1 MKISTDKGFTMLE
14 VLLVITL
21 LSILFAIIVNSIQPL
36 SILTRSEDR
45 RKEADALTIYQALE
59 QYSIKNNSYPD
70 SIKNMPNNTSFDICK
85 TTASSCP
92 SPKINLSSILVPTYF
107 SKVPEYSTDSINTGF
122 YIVKDD
128 NGRVGIGGTRKLDNT
143 AFIKGLENQSFENIV
158 TDGLVLHLDAAN
170 PASYP
175 GTGNTWFDLSG
186 NGKNGTLNTATSFNT
201 SGYFSIDGTSG
212 TRITT
217 SGPLNPTVW
226 SDPITLEVWT
236 YFDSDGTWDNGY
248 NGGLFS
254 RGSTAGTFG
263 LVRRNSDNSVG
274 IWLRDNISI
283 ASISS
288 TIQRDTWYQ
297 IVGTWDGV
305 QSLTFFI
312 NGVETTSTTKT
323 ASGAPDLGGY
333 SLGGMTSTLSGSP
346 GNFMKGRIANVK
358 LYNLALNKE
367 KVQQNFNAT
376 KGRFGL

>member
-143 AFIKGLENQSFENIV
+143 AFIKGLEKQSFENIV

-170 PASYP
+170 PVSYP

-186 NGKNGTLNTATSFNT
+186 NDRDFTGNSDFIDNNNGIRSGNTWSCPSSSVGDILNTDYHSIFFTIRFNSTINFPEAWTGAWGKIFEHNGSSGDRSPGVWRYPSNRTIHWRYNPGNTGADFGPTSSNGNFPINSWFIVGVTKNGPTAISYVNGVQVATSSVAFPKQPGSSNINLFP
-201 SGYFSIDGTSG
+201 GYPVDI
-212 TRITT
+212 
-217 SGPLNPTVW
+217 
-226 SDPITLEVWT
+226 
-236 YFDSDGTWDNGY
+236 
-248 NGGLFS
+248 
-254 RGSTAGTFG
+254 A
-263 LVRRNSDNSVG
+263 
-274 IWLRDNISI
+274 NIKNLMI
-283 ASISS
+283 YDRVISS
-288 TIQRDTWYQ
+288 Q
-297 IVGTWDGV
+297 
-305 QSLTFFI
+305 
-312 NGVETTSTTKT
+312 E
-323 ASGAPDLGGY
+323 
-333 SLGGMTSTLSGSP
+333 
-346 GNFMKGRIANVK
+346 
-358 LYNLALNKE
+358 
-367 KVQQNFNAT
+367 VQQNFNAT